1 MKDLRI
7 VQPFTVLQFSEMT
20 QEDNFF
26 RFSGPADYS
35 TVVKVIVN
43 DNVIEELALFGK
55 DLLAYIPE
63 GMDTD
68 EIRYA
73 ALISEETRTSSETM
87 LRLGVGPIPME
98 IEGQDRL
105 VQLFTKVLLQT
116 AGSDIYYPAI
126 GGGLLAVKNRGAVDG
141 DLNVSAAEI
150 SNSLKKTEQDVKFL
164 QTGLRLPAEETLVSA
179 TVLNVSAERSTGDIN
194 AFVRLQTLA
203 GTNAYFNVA
212 A

>member
-87 LRLGVGPIPME
+87 LRLGVGPIPTE

-105 VQLFTKVLLQT
+105 VQLFAKVLLQT